1 MTNAITIRSSTV
13 ADAAALA
20 RLAQLDS
27 SRAPLGPALLAHAGG
42 ELRAAVGIADGHAVA
57 DPFHPTA
64 DLVSLLRLSAA
75 QEREARQAR
84 EAHAGRFW
92 PAPALRA
99 ALRRT

>member
-1 MTNAITIRSSTV
+1 MTNAITIRSSTT
-13 ADAAALA
+13 ADAEAVA

-27 SRAPLGPALLAHAGG
+27 KPAPLGPALLAHAGG
-42 ELRAAVGIADGHAVA
+42 ELRAAVRITDGRAVA

-64 DLVSLLRLSAA
+64 DLVALLRLSVA

-84 EAHAGRFW
+84 KEHGRRFW

-99 ALRRT
+99 AVRRI